1 MQNVFL
7 QQNSGGGFALNNS
20 DLDRAARN
28 FTWNVELDRV
38 LRHDMQVRVSYLQSV
53 TRDLPVVMPVSG
65 VSGGPSLLGLSYVGT
80 SSYRA
85 IEATLHYQPVE
96 REEWTLAYVHSI
108 SRSDLNLLS
117 NIFVPFEQPVI
128 RPNVYGIAPS
138 DIPDRVV
145 GWGTFALP
153 FKLTVSPVVDI
164 HTGLPYSQVDV
175 LQNYVGTPNGS
186 RFPLFFSLDAQAYRE
201 VQLSSLPFLSRA
213 KGHILRIGLFSLDL
227 TNRHNPHDVYSN
239 ITSPIFGRF
248 AGSARRVDG
257 FVFEFH

>member
-1 MQNVFL
+1 
-7 QQNSGGGFALNNS
+7 
-20 DLDRAARN
+20 
-28 FTWNVELDRV
+28 
-38 LRHDMQVRVSYLQSV
+38 MQVRVSYLQSA
-53 TRDLPVVMPVSG
+53 TRELPVVMPLAG
-65 VSGGPSLLGLSYVGT
+65 ALGGPSFLGLSYAGA
-80 SSYRA
+80 SRYQA
-85 IEATLHYQPVE
+85 IEATVHYQPAE

-186 RFPLFFSLDAQAYRE
+186 RFPWFFSLDVQAYRE
-201 VQLSSLPFLSRA
+201 IDLGSLPFPLRV
-213 KGHILRIGLFSLDL
+213 KGRKLRFGLFSLDL
-227 TNRHNPHDVYSN
+227 TNHHNQHDVYSN
-239 ITSPIFGRF
+239 IASPLFGRF
-248 AGSARRVDG
+248 AGSDRRVDG